1 MTTRWIEDAWKKC
14 MPLGLRDMCLMCL
27 HYAGVQ
33 CWVWWDVG
41 WVGWG
46 EQLLQRFGSAFGGNS
61 PAGSLGC
68 QVCKVLRSGFW
79 TFWLRHRSCFPNF
92 LANWMEQLLHLLH
105 FVEIQILTISGLDW
119 KFKSLKSE
127 RCFESVIKIQAWNC
141 TRYILDI
148 IWYYDILWYHPFWI
162 LLEGCFFAHPA
173 ALPLHSQT
181 TQGGDGCLSLGCD
194 TSDLIGCAS
203 SGWWRYHGKLQRHL
217 LIG

>member
-1 MTTRWIEDAWKKC
+1 MFVPIRGRMHGKMPSDSTGQLSKMTTRWIEDAWKKC

-105 FVEIQILTISGLDW
+105 FVEIQILISGLDW

-127 RCFESVIKIQAWNC
+127 RCFESVIKFRLGIA
-141 TRYILDI
+141 LDT
-148 IWYYDILWYHPFWI
+148 Y
-162 LLEGCFFAHPA
+162 
-173 ALPLHSQT
+173 
-181 TQGGDGCLSLGCD
+181 
-194 TSDLIGCAS
+194 
-203 SGWWRYHGKLQRHL
+203 
-217 LIG
+217 